1 MRLMI
6 RVNVLITNISA
17 ERFLDIKKPIPPVQ
31 INTNINVVGFE
42 KKSDDSLEVPF
53 ILSINFNPSIAQITL
68 KGKAYVV
75 GDKGEIEKIYRDYEE
90 KKPPTPVVI
99 QSISNVALVEAVII
113 SKTINIPPPIPLP
126 QIPEMGP
133 QAEKKSSG
141 REYTA

>member
-1 MRLMI
+1 MI

-75 GDKGEIEKIYRDYEE
+75 GDKSEIEKIYKDYEE
-90 KKPPTPVVI
+90 KKPPPPIVI
-99 QSISNVALVEAVII
+99 QSISNVALVEAVIV
-113 SKTINIPPPIPLP
+113 SRTINIPPPIPLP
-126 QIPEMGP
+126 QIPEMKA
-133 QAEKKSSG
+133 QTEKKPSG